1 MFNETRSSV
10 SNRGKPPE
18 AFLAELVEWGR
29 VAPAEIFQ
37 RNERFDIY
45 SAVVGEIGP
54 WRDDLHRRAAML
66 EVLRVL
72 GGFESSWK
80 WQEGRDRTNPG
91 SNTACTEEA
100 GIFQCSG
107 NSMNL
112 SPELR
117 RFVQER
123 LGTTDCDVFRERT
136 KSDHQFAFEYCAR
149 LLRVTTKHHGP
160 IKRREIN
167 SWLRRDALEEF
178 FGLLSA

>member
-72 GGFESSWK
+72 GGFESSWN
-80 WQEGRDRTNPG
+80 WHEGRDRENSG
-91 SNTACTEEA
+91 SNTPCTEEA

-112 SPELR
+112 NIELR
-117 RFVQER
+117 QFVQER

-136 KSDHQFAFEYCAR
+136 KSDHPFAFEYCAR
-149 LLRVTTKHHGP
+149 LLRVTTEHHGP
-160 IKRREIN
+160 IKGRKIN
-167 SWLRRDALEEF
+167 KWLRPAAVAEF
-178 FGLLSA
+178 EQFLST